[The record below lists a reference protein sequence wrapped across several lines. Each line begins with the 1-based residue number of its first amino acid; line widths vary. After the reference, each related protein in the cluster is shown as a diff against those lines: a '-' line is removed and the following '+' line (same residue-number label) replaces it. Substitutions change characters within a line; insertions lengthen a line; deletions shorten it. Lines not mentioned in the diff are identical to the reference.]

1 MQFSGMFLGQTTEIL
16 HMLDSQTY
24 LLGIGQLN
32 HLNII
37 LSQIRMIWTLKW
49 KPGFTFN
56 KFM

>member
-1 MQFSGMFLGQTTEIL
+1 MQLSGMFLGQTTEIL

-24 LLGIGQLN
+24 LLGLGQPN

-37 LSQIRMIWTLKW
+37 LSQIRMIWTITW
-49 KPGFTFN
+49 KPGFTFS